1 MQSCSYVL
9 CLPTRLISAC
19 VAIAAVTSY
28 MHLWH
33 ASKAV
38 IQHFRPLQLPEGGIG
53 KAAATSGQAKAEAS
67 SQVLPYALWG
77 PTRHTKP
84 KRSVVFLA
92 CFVVTSHC
100 LHLLLAF
107 CARTDSSSTVG
118 GSATIRW
125 SLALSR
131 LCMCSKRNN
140 CLFHLWQHH
149 HVGDTKVLL
158 CCVLTIP
165 AVVYAATA

>member
-9 CLPTRLISAC
+9 YLPTRLLSAC
-19 VAIAAVTSY
+19 VATAVFTSY

-33 ASKAV
+33 ASKAF

-53 KAAATSGQAKAEAS
+53 KATAPNGQTKAEAS
-67 SQVLPYALWG
+67 SKVLPYALWG
-77 PTRHTKP
+77 PTRHTKS

-92 CFVVTSHC
+92 CFVVTPHC
-100 LHLLLAF
+100 LHLLLDF
-107 CARTDSSSTVG
+107 CACTDSSSTVE

-125 SLALSR
+125 SLTLSTP
-131 LCMCSKRNN
+131 CMCSKHNN
-140 CLFHLWQHH
+140 CLFCLWQHH

-165 AVVYAATA
+165 AFVYAATA